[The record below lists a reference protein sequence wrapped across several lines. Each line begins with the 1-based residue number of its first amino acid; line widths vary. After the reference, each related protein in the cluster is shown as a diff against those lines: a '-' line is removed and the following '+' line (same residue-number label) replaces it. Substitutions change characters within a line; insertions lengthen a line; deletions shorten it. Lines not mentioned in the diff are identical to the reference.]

1 MDSTH
6 PDPFQDAMQAGVQR
20 AVQLGSCALTAAQV
34 YLYQQRN
41 HARTAAER
49 DEKAKRA
56 LNAQIRAEHEA
67 ARARWAPALDPD
79 WLRRA
84 SFFQTAA
91 AWGAAVPYAD
101 RAVPWY
107 QPAAATALRKCEER
121 LRDLHPYAMAR
132 YDRLRADGMSPA
144 AAMREAAPLFARPSH
159 ARDAPTKPRSALSAG
174 NGQGPWAA
182 DPGPASPAPTV
193 ETEVLKRRG
202 RQILDALQ
210 DRAREQ
216 GRAPLSGSQQRTVLE
231 TVTSLP
237 PEVIDRIVPPD
248 TAAGLARSLGDRAV
262 VADRARAAD
271 LDAATDL
278 AATPSTDERTLGLGH
293 ARDNAA
299 RAGAATAQAA
309 RSARPWEHDFPY
321 SIREVVATT
330 TRTSVVAAT
339 GPGASRV
346 PAQKHAGHG
355 VRR

>member
-1 MDSTH
+1 MDSDH
-6 PDPFQDAMQAGVQR
+6 PDPFQDAMQLGLQR

-34 YLYQQRN
+34 YLYQQRS
-41 HARTAAER
+41 HARAVAER

-79 WLRRA
+79 WLGHA
-84 SFFQTAA
+84 SFFQTAT
-91 AWGAAVPYAD
+91 AWGAAMPYAD

-144 AAMREAAPLFARPSH
+144 DAMREAAPFFARPSH
-159 ARDAPTKPRSALSAG
+159 VRDAPTKPRSALSAG
-174 NGQGPWAA
+174 NGQAPWAA
-182 DPGPASPAPTV
+182 DPGPAPPAPTV
-193 ETEVLKRRG
+193 ETEVLERRG
-202 RQILDALQ
+202 RQTLDALQ

-216 GRAPLSGSQQRTVLE
+216 GRPPLSGSQQRTVLE
-231 TVTSLP
+231 TITSLP
-237 PEVIDRIVPPD
+237 PEIIDRIVPPD
-248 TAAGLARSLGDRAV
+248 TWLARSLGDRAV

-278 AATPSTDERTLGLGH
+278 AATPNTDERTVGLDR
-293 ARDNAA
+293 ARDDAG
-299 RAGAATAQAA
+299 RAGAAKAQAA
-309 RSARPWEHDFPY
+309 RTARPWEHDFPY

-330 TRTSVVAAT
+330 TRTSVVTAAVPT
-339 GPGASRV
+339 PSRV
-346 PAQKHAGHG
+346 PAPKRAGHG